1 VAFYEVWAYG
11 SCYLGWRTEGWERL
25 IEVIVEGE
33 DGSDLGLWIED
44 LVGERVLR
52 LHGTHD

>member
-1 VAFYEVWAYG
+1 VALHEVWTYG
-11 SCYLGWRTEGWERL
+11 PCDLGWRTEGWQRL

-33 DGSDLGLWIED
+33 DGRDLGLWIED

-52 LHGTHD
+52 LHSSHD